1 MKKTDWSLYYSKPS
15 KVAGLT
21 RRVTERILIKQLK
34 KYYDSRQTFKV
45 QEMGGANSCFLDGIT
60 SEYKKIHYF
69 IIDNCKTGLSLSKKR
84 FGTMKRVTIK
94 ELDILKSNKFNKS
107 EVVFSTGLIE
117 HFNKTDTAI
126 MIKKHFQAAKP
137 SGLIIIT
144 YPTPTLMYN
153 ITRKFL
159 EFIGLWKFHDERP
172 LTRHEVEDTAKHY
185 GVVKYHEVNK
195 SIPLTQGVIVCV
207 KNS

>member
-1 MKKTDWSLYYSKPS
+1 
-15 KVAGLT
+15 
-21 RRVTERILIKQLK
+21 
-34 KYYDSRQTFKV
+34 
-45 QEMGGANSCFLDGIT
+45 
-60 SEYKKIHYF
+60 
-69 IIDNCKTGLSLSKKR
+69 
-84 FGTMKRVTIK
+84 
-94 ELDILKSNKFNKS
+94 
-107 EVVFSTGLIE
+107 
-117 HFNKTDTAI
+117 

-159 EFIGLWKFHDERP
+159 EFIGLWQFHDERP
-172 LTRHEVEDTAKHY
+172 LTRYEVEDTAKHF

-195 SIPLTQGVIVCV
+195 SIPLTQGVLVCV

>member
-1 MKKTDWSLYYSKPS
+1 MKKTDWASYYSKPS

-21 RRVTERILIKQLK
+21 RRVTERILIGQLK
-34 KYYDSRQTFKV
+34 KYYDVSQTFQI
-45 QEMGGANSCFLDGIT
+45 QEMGGANSCFLERIT
-60 SEYKKIHYF
+60 SEYNKIHYC

-84 FGTMKRVTIK
+84 FGSMKSVTIK
-94 ELDILKSNKFNKS
+94 ELDILESNKFVKS

-117 HFNKTDTAI
+117 HFNKTNTAI

-137 SGLIIIT
+137 AGLIIIT
-144 YPTPTLMYN
+144 YPTPTLIYN

-159 EFIGLWKFHDERP
+159 ELVGLWQFHDERP
-172 LTRHEVEDTAKHY
+172 LTRHEVEDTAKHF
-185 GVVKYHEVNK
+185 GVVKYHQINK

-207 KNS
+207 KNG